1 LSERS
6 VVIIGLPESGKT
18 TYLAALW
25 HVVTAQDVETLLT
38 LTNPLSGDRTYLN
51 EIAKH
56 WRDAVKQERTLLV
69 GSKTVSMNLKDAAG
83 TALRVTFPDVPGE
96 EYRKMWEERECDPV
110 ILEFLLVGGV
120 LLFIHADTIKF
131 PTWLLDEI
139 AFNERMG
146 IEHSANESM
155 PWAASMAP
163 TQVQLVDLLQLLRSS
178 PIDIGPRKVAVML
191 SAWDK
196 TEPEGLSPE
205 AFLAEKLPLLD
216 QYLRRGADGWDWSVY
231 GVSAQGGD
239 YDSADPKAEKV
250 AEAAELRKRDN
261 ASTRVKVV
269 RGNNASHDLTE
280 PLAWLMQ

>member
-1 LSERS
+1 MSERS